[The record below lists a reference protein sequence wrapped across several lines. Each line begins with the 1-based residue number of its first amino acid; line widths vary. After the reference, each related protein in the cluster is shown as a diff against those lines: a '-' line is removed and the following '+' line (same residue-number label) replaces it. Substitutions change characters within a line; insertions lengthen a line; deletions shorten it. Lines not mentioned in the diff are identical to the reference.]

1 MKKIFRRESVVV
13 ENRFFWASVVL
24 VGMTAILILR
34 LWFVQVY
41 RGEYYRRISENNRI
55 RKIEIPAPRGIIL
68 DRNGQVLLGNR
79 PFFDLAFIPQYVKD
93 KETTFKLLSRLLH
106 VPVATFEKRLQLS
119 AGQPKFLPINLKR
132 NLSIHEVSTIQSN
145 RVFLPGIDTSVAP
158 RRDYQPDTPAH
169 LLGYLGE
176 INKAKL
182 EELNR
187 HNKDNP
193 YMMGDLVG
201 KQGIEAR
208 WEQHLRGK
216 RGYRM
221 IQVDA
226 FGRQSH
232 LFDRDKWNLPE
243 VPAVPGDDIILTID
257 AELQKVTAD
266 AFRGKYGA
274 VVVMNPKNGQLL
286 AMVSEPGFDP
296 AIYQMGLSGEEWRA
310 LLSDPFHPFLDKTT
324 GGEFPPGST
333 YKAVVAMA
341 GLEEKIIDPNS
352 RFFCP
357 GHFTIGNQVFHCHV
371 REGHGLVNLRE
382 ALMRSCD
389 VFFYHVGVELGVD
402 RIAKYARA
410 LGLGQRLGL
419 TLNMERPGLVP
430 TTAWKKLT
438 HRLPWAPG
446 ETPPIAIGQGYNLL
460 TPVQMASLYATIAN
474 GGNIWKPQIVDRVV
488 SHVGKKILEE
498 SPQLIRTVPY
508 ISPETYA
515 AVREGLEAVV
525 MDEHG
530 TGKKARVEGIR
541 VAGKT
546 GSVQVVSLKKNHNQ
560 RDVSMKWK
568 EHALF
573 AAFAPAENA
582 EIVVAVVSENDSVGG
597 GGASAAPV
605 AGKIL
610 NAYWQLKKQRE
621 TLAADATKAK
631 LDMPD
636 MLDMKDSKNAEVT
649 ENKKRL

>member
-24 VGMTAILILR
+24 VGMTAVLILR

-55 RKIEIPAPRGIIL
+55 RKIEITAPRGIIL
-68 DRNGQVLLGNR
+68 DSRGQVLLGNR
-79 PFFDLAFIPQYVKD
+79 PFFDLVYIAQYVKD

-106 VPVATFEKRLQLS
+106 VPVSTFEKRLQLA
-119 AGQPKFLPINLKR
+119 AGQPKFLPITLKR

-145 RVFLPGIDTSVAP
+145 RVFLPGIDISVAP

-176 INKAKL
+176 INKSKL
-182 EELNR
+182 EALNR
-187 HNKDNP
+187 QNQANP

-208 WEQHLRGK
+208 WEQHLRGR

-226 FGRQSH
+226 FGRQSN
-232 LFDRDKWNLPE
+232 LFEKDKWNLPE
-243 VPAVPGDDIILTID
+243 VPAVPGDDVILTVD
-257 AELQKVTAD
+257 ADMQKATTD

-274 VVVMNPKNGQLL
+274 VVVMNPKNGQIIS
-286 AMVSEPGFDP
+286 MVSEPGFDP
-296 AIYQMGLSGEEWRA
+296 GIYQVGLSAEEWRA

-341 GLEEKIIDPNS
+341 ALEEKIINPES

-357 GHFTIGNQVFHCHV
+357 GHFTSGNQVFHCHV
-371 REGHGLVNLRE
+371 REGHGHVTLRD
-382 ALMRSCD
+382 ALMKSCD
-389 VFFYHVGVELGVD
+389 VFFYHIGVELGVD

-410 LGLGQRLGL
+410 LGLGQRLGFA
-419 TLNMERPGLVP
+419 LNMERPGLVP
-430 TTAWKKLT
+430 TMGWKKLT
-438 HRLPWAPG
+438 HRMPWAPG
-446 ETPPIAIGQGYNLL
+446 ETPPIAIGQGYNLI
-460 TPVQMASLYATIAN
+460 TPLQMASVYAAIAN
-474 GGNIWKPQIVDRVV
+474 GGNIWKPQIVHKVV
-488 SHVGKKILEE
+488 SHVGKTILEE
-498 SPQLIRTVPY
+498 KPQLIRTVPY
-508 ISPETYA
+508 ITPETYA
-515 AVREGLEAVV
+515 AVREGLLAVV
-525 MDEHG
+525 MDEQG
-530 TGKKARVEGIR
+530 TGKRARVEGIN

-560 RDVSMKWK
+560 RDVSMKWR
-568 EHALF
+568 EHAMF
-573 AAFAPAENA
+573 AAFAPAEDP
-582 EIVVAVVSENDSVGG
+582 EIVIAVVSENDSVGG

-610 NAYWQLKKQRE
+610 NAYWELKRKRND
-621 TLAADATKAK
+621 TNAAKPED
-631 LDMPD
+631 
-636 MLDMKDSKNAEVT
+636 E
-649 ENKKRL
+649 KRL

>member
-24 VGMTAILILR
+24 VGMTSILILR

-55 RKIEIPAPRGIIL
+55 RKIEIPSPRGIIL
-68 DRNGQVLLGNR
+68 DRYGQVLLGNR
-79 PFFDLAFIPQYVKD
+79 PFFDLAYIPQYVKD
-93 KETTFKLLSRLLH
+93 KETTFKVLSRLLH
-106 VPVATFEKRLQLS
+106 VPIATFEKRLQLS

-132 NLSIHEVSTIQSN
+132 NLSIHEVSTVQSN
-145 RVFLPGIDTSVAP
+145 RVFLPGIDISVAP

-176 INKAKL
+176 INKSKL

-187 HNKDNP
+187 HNNENP
-193 YMMGDLVG
+193 YMMGDLIG

-208 WEQHLRGK
+208 WEPHLRGK

-232 LFDRDKWNLPE
+232 LFDRDRWNLPE
-243 VPAVPGDDIILTID
+243 VAAVPGDDIILTID
-257 AELQKVTAD
+257 AELQKTTVD

-274 VVVMNPKNGQLL
+274 VVVMNPKNGQILSI
-286 AMVSEPGFDP
+286 VSEPGFDP
-296 AIYQMGLSGEEWRA
+296 SIYQVGLSGEEWRA
-310 LLSDPFHPFLDKTT
+310 LLSDPYHPFLDKTT

-333 YKAVVAMA
+333 YKAVVALA
-341 GLEEKIIDPNS
+341 ALEEKVVDPQS

-357 GHFTIGNQVFHCHV
+357 GHFTTGNQVFHCHI
-371 REGHGLVNLRE
+371 REGHGQVNMRE

-389 VFFYHVGVELGVD
+389 VYFYRVGVELGVD

-419 TLNMERPGLVP
+419 PLNMERPGLVP

-446 ETPPIAIGQGYNLL
+446 ETPPIAIGQGYNLV
-460 TPVQMASLYATIAN
+460 TPIQLASLYATIAN
-474 GGNIWKPQIVDRVV
+474 GGSIWKPQIVNKVV
-488 SHVGKKILEE
+488 SHVGKLILEE

-508 ISPETYA
+508 ISPATYA
-515 AVREGLEAVV
+515 AVREGLESVV
-525 MDEHG
+525 MDEQG
-530 TGKKARVEGIR
+530 TGKRARVEGVRI
-541 VAGKT
+541 AGKT

-568 EHALF
+568 EHAMF
-573 AAFAPAENA
+573 AAFAPVEDP
-582 EIVVAVVSENDSVGG
+582 EIVVAVVSENDSIGG
-597 GGASAAPV
+597 GGASAAPI

-610 NAYWQLKKQRE
+610 NQYWRLKKQR
-621 TLAADATKAK
+621 TPVAAAAAQTVREAE
-631 LDMPD
+631 
-636 MLDMKDSKNAEVT
+636 DSSNAEDP
-649 ENKKRL
+649 EDKQRL

>member
-24 VGMTAILILR
+24 VGVTGVLILR
-34 LWFVQVY
+34 LWFIQVY

-55 RKIEIPAPRGIIL
+55 RKIEITAPRGIIL
-68 DRNGQVLLGNR
+68 DNRGQVLLGNR
-79 PFFDLAFIPQYVKD
+79 PFFDLVYIAQYVKD
-93 KETTFKLLSRLLH
+93 KDTTFKLLSRLLH
-106 VPVATFEKRLQLS
+106 VPVSTFEKRLQLA
-119 AGQPKFLPINLKR
+119 AGQPKFLPITLKR

-145 RVFLPGIDTSVAP
+145 RVFLPGIDISVAP

-176 INKAKL
+176 INKSKL
-182 EELNR
+182 EALNR
-187 HNKDNP
+187 QNQSNP

-208 WEQHLRGK
+208 WEQHLRGR
-216 RGYRM
+216 RGYRL

-226 FGRQSH
+226 FGRQSN
-232 LFDRDKWNLPE
+232 LFDKDKWTLPE
-243 VPAVPGDDIILTID
+243 VPAVPGDDVILTVD
-257 AELQKVTAD
+257 ADIQRVTTD
-266 AFRGKYGA
+266 AFRGKFGA
-274 VVVMNPKNGQLL
+274 VVVMNPKNGQII
-286 AMVSEPGFDP
+286 AMISEPGFDP
-296 AIYQMGLSGEEWRA
+296 SIYQVGLSAEEWRA

-341 GLEEKIIDPNS
+341 ALEEKIINPDS

-357 GHFTIGNQVFHCHV
+357 GHFTSGNQIFHCHV
-371 REGHGLVNLRE
+371 REGHGHVNVRD
-382 ALMRSCD
+382 ALMKSCD
-389 VFFYHVGVELGVD
+389 VFFYHIGVELGVD

-410 LGLGQRLGL
+410 LGLGQRLGMS
-419 TLNMERPGLVP
+419 LNMERPGLVP

-446 ETPPIAIGQGYNLL
+446 ETPPIAIGQGYNLI
-460 TPVQMASLYATIAN
+460 TPLQMASLYSAIAN
-474 GGNIWKPQIVDRVV
+474 GGNIWKPQVVKKVV
-488 SHVGKKILEE
+488 SHVGKTILEE

-508 ISPETYA
+508 ITPETYA
-515 AVREGLEAVV
+515 AVRAGLVAVV
-525 MDEHG
+525 MDEQG
-530 TGKKARVEGIR
+530 TGKRARVEGIN

-560 RDVSMKWK
+560 RDVSMKWR
-568 EHALF
+568 EHAMF
-573 AAFAPAENA
+573 AAFAPVEDP

-610 NAYWQLKKQRE
+610 NAYWELKRKRNN
-621 TLAADATKAK
+621 T
-631 LDMPD
+631 
-636 MLDMKDSKNAEVT
+636 NAEKP
-649 ENKKRL
+649 ENEKRL

>member
-13 ENRFFWASVVL
+13 ENRFFWASVAL
-24 VGMTAILILR
+24 VGMTAVLILR

-79 PFFDLAFIPQYVKD
+79 PFFDLVYIPQFVTDKD
-93 KETTFKLLSRLLH
+93 TTFKLLSRLLH
-106 VPVATFEKRLQLS
+106 VPVSTFEKRLQLS
-119 AGQPKFLPINLKR
+119 SGQPRFLPVNLKR
-132 NLSIHEVSTIQSN
+132 NLSIHEVSTVQSN
-145 RVFLPGIDTSVAP
+145 KVFLPGIDISVAP
-158 RRDYQPDTPAH
+158 RRDYQPETPAH

-182 EELNR
+182 AELNR
-187 HNKDNP
+187 NNKDNP

-208 WEQHLRGK
+208 WEQHLRGR
-216 RGYRM
+216 RGYRL

-243 VPAVPGDDIILTID
+243 VAAIPGDDIILTID
-257 AELQKVTAD
+257 ADLQKATVD

-286 AMVSEPGFDP
+286 SMVSEPGFDP
-296 AIYQMGLSGEEWRA
+296 AIYQVGLSGEEWRA

-341 GLEEKIIDPNS
+341 ALEEKLVTPET
-352 RFFCP
+352 RFYCP
-357 GHFTIGNQVFHCHV
+357 GHYASGNQTFHCHV
-371 REGHGLVNLRE
+371 REGHGHVNLRD
-382 ALMRSCD
+382 ALMKSCD
-389 VFFYHVGVELGVD
+389 VYFYQVGVELGVD

-410 LGLGQRLGL
+410 LGLGQRLGIA
-419 TLNMERPGLVP
+419 LNMERPGLVP
-430 TTAWKKLT
+430 TSAWKKLT
-438 HRLPWAPG
+438 HHLPWAPG
-446 ETPPIAIGQGYNLL
+446 ETPPISIGQGYNLI

-474 GGNIWKPQIVDRVV
+474 GGNIWKPQIVEKAV
-488 SHVGKKILEE
+488 SHVGETILEE
-498 SPQLIRTVPY
+498 TPQLIRTVPY

-525 MDEHG
+525 MDEYG
-530 TGKKARVEGIR
+530 TGKKARVEGGIR

-568 EHALF
+568 EHAMF
-573 AAFAPAENA
+573 AAFAPVEDP

-610 NAYWQLKKQRE
+610 NAYWNLKKKRE
-621 TLAADATKAK
+621 LA
-631 LDMPD
+631 
-636 MLDMKDSKNAEVT
+636 NAE
-649 ENKKRL
+649 EPEDKKRL

>member
-24 VGMTAILILR
+24 VGMTAVLILR

-79 PFFDLAFIPQYVKD
+79 PFFDLVYIPQFVTDKD
-93 KETTFKLLSRLLH
+93 TTFKLLSRLLH
-106 VPVATFEKRLQLS
+106 VPVSTFEKRLQLS
-119 AGQPKFLPINLKR
+119 AGQPKFLPVNLKR
-132 NLSIHEVSTIQSN
+132 NLSIHEVSTVQSN
-145 RVFLPGIDTSVAP
+145 KVFLPGIDISVAP
-158 RRDYQPDTPAH
+158 RRDYQPETPAH

-176 INKAKL
+176 INKSKL
-182 EELNR
+182 AELNR
-187 HNKDNP
+187 NNQDNP

-208 WEQHLRGK
+208 WEQHLRGR
-216 RGYRM
+216 RGYRI

-243 VPAVPGDDIILTID
+243 VGALPGDDIILTID
-257 AELQKVTAD
+257 AELQKATVD

-274 VVVMNPKNGQLL
+274 VVVMNPKSGQLL
-286 AMVSEPGFDP
+286 SMVSEPGFDP
-296 AIYQMGLSGEEWRA
+296 AIYQVGLSGEEWRA

-341 GLEEKIIDPNS
+341 ALEEKIVDPQK
-352 RFFCP
+352 RFYCP
-357 GHFTIGNQVFHCHV
+357 GHFTSGNQVFHCHV
-371 REGHGLVNLRE
+371 REGHGHVNLRD
-382 ALMRSCD
+382 ALMKSCD
-389 VFFYHVGVELGVD
+389 VYFYHVGVELGVD

-410 LGLGQRLGL
+410 LGLGQRLGIA
-419 TLNMERPGLVP
+419 LNMERPGLVP
-430 TTAWKKLT
+430 TSAWKKLT
-438 HRLPWAPG
+438 HHLPWAPG
-446 ETPPIAIGQGYNLL
+446 ETPPISIGQGYNLI
-460 TPVQMASLYATIAN
+460 TPLQMASLYATIAN
-474 GGNIWKPQIVDRVV
+474 GGNIWKPQIVNKVV
-488 SHVGKKILEE
+488 THEGKTIIEE
-498 SPQLIRTVPY
+498 KPELIRTVPY

-530 TGKKARVEGIR
+530 TGKRARVAGGVR

-568 EHALF
+568 EHAMF
-573 AAFAPAENA
+573 AAFAPVDDP

-610 NAYWQLKKQRE
+610 NAYWNLKKKRE
-621 TLAADATKAK
+621 IA
-631 LDMPD
+631 
-636 MLDMKDSKNAEVT
+636 NAE
-649 ENKKRL
+649 EPESEERL